1 MEEKDCMHF
10 KDYRSG
16 QLTNGIERA
25 AHRALLYS
33 TGLDAEDLKK
43 PMVAVVNSFTEMVP
57 GHIHLRELADF
68 VKQGIIEAGGIPREF
83 NTIAICDGICQGHKG
98 MSYPLPSREIIA
110 DSIEYMIEAHQFD
123 AMVML
128 PGCDKIVPGMLMAA
142 MRLNIPTILV
152 PGGPMLPGRYKEMDV
167 LTLTDMRELIGRTQT
182 GKMTVEDL
190 IEAEKC
196 ALPGYGTC
204 SMLGTANTMSC
215 LAEVLGMSLPG
226 CGLAHAVS
234 AKKRRI
240 AKQSGKRVVEM
251 IGEGLTPRKIMTRE
265 CLRNGIAAS
274 MAMGASTN
282 STLHLPAIAHEAGIS
297 ITLRD
302 FDEISRQVPY
312 LCNIKPS
319 GKYPLSVLD
328 EAGGIPAVLKAIEPK
343 LDTGVLTVTGHTLG
357 ENLAGVPLVENDVIY
372 PLSAPKN
379 EEGGLAILHGNLA
392 PDGAVVKKSGVK
404 PSMYYFEGRA
414 RVFHSMEEASAAVS
428 GDQIQKGDIL
438 VITYEG
444 PKGGPGMREMHMTTS
459 LIVGR
464 GMDES
469 CALITDGRFSG
480 STRGPCIGHV
490 SPEAAAGG
498 PIAAV
503 EEGDKIII
511 DIPGRTLTFCVPEE
525 EIRRRLAKVKHI
537 RKDRTPALDRYSALV
552 TSADQGAVLKTP
564 EELARERA
572 EKSQ

>member
-1 MEEKDCMHF
+1 MSHIEDKMHF
-10 KDYRSG
+10 KDCRSG
-16 QLTNGIERA
+16 QLTNGIERS

-33 TGLDAEDLKK
+33 TGLDTEDLKK

-57 GHIHLRELADF
+57 GHYHLRELAEF
-68 VKQGIIEAGGIPREF
+68 VRLGIAEAGGVAREF
-83 NTIAICDGICQGHKG
+83 STIAICDGICQGHKG
-98 MSYPLPSREIIA
+98 MSYPLPSREVIA

-152 PGGPMLPGRYKEMDV
+152 PGGPMLPGRVKDSNTV
-167 LTLTDMRELIGRTQT
+167 TLTDMRELIGKTQT
-182 GKMTVEDL
+182 GKMDVDEL
-190 IEAEKC
+190 LEAEQT
-196 ALPGYGTC
+196 ALPGVGTC
-204 SMLGTANTMSC
+204 EMLGTANTMGC

-240 AKQSGKRVVEM
+240 AKQSGRRIVEM
-251 IGEGLTPRKIMTRE
+251 IREDLTPRKIMTKE
-265 CLRNGIAAS
+265 ALRNGIRVS
-274 MAMGASTN
+274 MAIGASTN
-282 STLHLPAIAHEAGIS
+282 STIHLPAIAHEAGID
-297 ITLRD
+297 LGFDD
-302 FDEISRQVPY
+302 FDEISRDVPY

-319 GKYPLSVLD
+319 GQYPLSVL
-328 EAGGIPAVLKAIEPK
+328 EEQGGIPVVMRAVRSK
-343 LDTGVLTVTGHTLG
+343 LDLNQMTVTGKTVG
-357 ENLAGVPLVENDVIY
+357 ENLEGVPLVENDLIY
-372 PLSAPKN
+372 PIDHPKSQ
-379 EEGGLAILHGNLA
+379 EGGLAILHGNLA
-392 PDGAVVKKSGVK
+392 PDGAVVKASGVK
-404 PSMYYFEGRA
+404 PSMHYFEGRA
-414 RVFHSMEEASAAVS
+414 RVFHSMEDASWAVS
-428 GDQIQKGDIL
+428 NDQIQTGDIL

-444 PKGGPGMREMHMTTS
+444 PRGGPGMREMHMTTS

-480 STRGPCIGHV
+480 STRGPCIGYI

-511 DIPGRTLTFCVPEE
+511 DIPHRTLTLCVPEE
-525 EIRRRLAKVKHI
+525 EIERRLKVIKHV
-537 RKDRTPALDRYSALV
+537 KKPATPALQRYAALV
-552 TSADQGAVLKTP
+552 TSADKGAVLTVP
-564 EELARERA
+564 ETE
-572 EKSQ
+572 QN

>member
-1 MEEKDCMHF
+1 MSHIEDKMHF
-10 KDYRSG
+10 KDCRSG
-16 QLTNGIERA
+16 QLTNGIERS

-33 TGLDAEDLKK
+33 TGLDTEDLKK

-57 GHIHLRELADF
+57 GHYHLRELAEF
-68 VKQGIIEAGGIPREF
+68 VKLGIAEAGGVAREF
-83 NTIAICDGICQGHKG
+83 STIAICDGICQGHKG
-98 MSYPLPSREIIA
+98 MSYPLPSREVIA

-152 PGGPMLPGRYKEMDV
+152 PGGPMLPGRVKDSNTV
-167 LTLTDMRELIGRTQT
+167 TLTDMRELIGKTQT
-182 GKMTVEDL
+182 GKMDVDEL
-190 IEAEKC
+190 LEAEQT
-196 ALPGYGTC
+196 ALPGVGTC
-204 SMLGTANTMSC
+204 AMLGTANTMGC

-240 AKQSGKRVVEM
+240 AKQSGRRIVEM
-251 IGEGLTPRKIMTRE
+251 IREDLTPRKIMTKE
-265 CLRNGIAAS
+265 ALRNGIRVS
-274 MAMGASTN
+274 MAIGASTN
-282 STLHLPAIAHEAGIS
+282 STIHLPAIAHEAGID
-297 ITLRD
+297 LGFDD
-302 FDEISRQVPY
+302 FDEISRDVPY

-319 GKYPLSVLD
+319 GQYPLSVL
-328 EAGGIPAVLKAIEPK
+328 EEQGGIPVVMRAVRSK
-343 LDTGVLTVTGHTLG
+343 LDLNQMTVTGKTVG
-357 ENLAGVPLVENDVIY
+357 ENLEGVPLVENDLIY
-372 PLSAPKN
+372 PIDHPKSQ
-379 EEGGLAILHGNLA
+379 EGGLAILHGNLA
-392 PDGAVVKKSGVK
+392 PDGAVVKASGVK
-404 PSMYYFEGRA
+404 PSMHYFEGRA
-414 RVFHSMEEASAAVS
+414 RVFHSMEDASWAVS
-428 GDQIQKGDIL
+428 NDQIQTGDIL

-444 PKGGPGMREMHMTTS
+444 PRGGPGMREMHMTTS

-480 STRGPCIGHV
+480 STRGPCIGYI

-511 DIPGRTLTFCVPEE
+511 DIPHRTLTLCVPEE
-525 EIRRRLAKVKHI
+525 EIERRLKVIKHV
-537 RKDRTPALDRYSALV
+537 KKPATPALQRYAALV
-552 TSADQGAVLKTP
+552 TSADKGAVLTVP
-564 EELARERA
+564 ETE
-572 EKSQ
+572 QN

>member
-1 MEEKDCMHF
+1 MSHIEDKMHF
-10 KDYRSG
+10 KDCRSG
-16 QLTNGIERA
+16 QLTNGIERS

-33 TGLDAEDLKK
+33 TGLDTEDLKK

-57 GHIHLRELADF
+57 GHYHLRELAEF
-68 VKQGIIEAGGIPREF
+68 VRLGIAEAGGVAREF
-83 NTIAICDGICQGHKG
+83 STIAICDGICQGHKG
-98 MSYPLPSREIIA
+98 MSYPLPSREVIA

-152 PGGPMLPGRYKEMDV
+152 PGGPMLPGRVKDSNTV
-167 LTLTDMRELIGRTQT
+167 TLTDMRELIGKTQT
-182 GKMTVEDL
+182 GKMDVDEL
-190 IEAEKC
+190 LEAEQT
-196 ALPGYGTC
+196 ALPGVGTC
-204 SMLGTANTMSC
+204 AMLGTANTMGC

-240 AKQSGKRVVEM
+240 AKQSGRRIVEM
-251 IGEGLTPRKIMTRE
+251 IREDLTPRKIMTKE
-265 CLRNGIAAS
+265 ALRNGIRVS
-274 MAMGASTN
+274 MAIGASTN
-282 STLHLPAIAHEAGIS
+282 STIHLPAIAHEAGID
-297 ITLRD
+297 LGFDD
-302 FDEISRQVPY
+302 FDEISRDVPY

-319 GKYPLSVLD
+319 GQYPLSVL
-328 EAGGIPAVLKAIEPK
+328 EEQGGIPVVMRAVRSK
-343 LDTGVLTVTGHTLG
+343 LDLNQMTVTGKTVG
-357 ENLAGVPLVENDVIY
+357 ENLEGVPLVENDLIY
-372 PLSAPKN
+372 PIDHPKSQ
-379 EEGGLAILHGNLA
+379 EGGLAILHGNLA
-392 PDGAVVKKSGVK
+392 PDGAVVKASGVK
-404 PSMYYFEGRA
+404 PSMHYFEGRA
-414 RVFHSMEEASAAVS
+414 RVFHSMEDASWAVS
-428 GDQIQKGDIL
+428 NDQIQTGDIL

-444 PKGGPGMREMHMTTS
+444 PRGGPGMREMHMTTS

-480 STRGPCIGHV
+480 STRGPCIGYI

-511 DIPGRTLTFCVPEE
+511 DIPHRTLTLCVPEE
-525 EIRRRLAKVKHI
+525 EIERRLKVIKHV
-537 RKDRTPALDRYSALV
+537 KKPATPALQRYAALV
-552 TSADQGAVLKTP
+552 TSADKGAVLTVP
-564 EELARERA
+564 ETE
-572 EKSQ
+572 QN